1 MKRFLFFVVTFMC
14 VSTNMFAD
22 YCTPSASKPV
32 GDDNEEKYLSKII
45 VTDRTNSTSMQVT
58 DLQSESKISKILWWV
73 TNNNSVYF
81 NKTSGSVLN
90 TTAGAQLSFSI
101 EGNCAS
107 GSGSNVY
114 IDYDKDEIFNQ
125 NINANGTGQG
135 EMLINLTGGSND
147 DNSQLSSKVVTLPS
161 SLSPGQYRVRFKV
174 DNSST
179 DPCGGNSNLLA
190 VVDFTIN
197 ILVPSRTITFQVSP
211 AETGTLSNYQSTSTG
226 AITSTATANAGFE
239 FVNWTLNGVE
249 VTTSPTVTD
258 NSEGNK
264 TYIAN
269 FQKDSKLDR
278 AGWTVTASS
287 QEESGEGPGN
297 GVASCI
303 VDGNLD
309 TFWHSKWEGGETG
322 YPHWFMIDMKSSK
335 SFEAFEYVSRGT
347 GTNEDGE
354 NNGNIVN
361 YQIYVSETEINPN
374 SLPAAVATGTF
385 SYNGSTSHKVE
396 LGKSVKGRYV
406 MLYATGQSANG
417 RVNASCSEFYLFS
430 RSFAVTVSSSNAAMG
445 SAYIG
450 TEGTTS
456 VDCSSDGT
464 DTATL
469 TAVPAAGYEF
479 VSWTLNGEVVST
491 EAVYTTDFVTEARDY
506 VANFQFKP
514 VDPREVKVASND
526 AAKGYVTIVSPAT
539 SESSIVTGEMVTVKA
554 VVNGND
560 NIFVNWTINGE
571 EVSTEETF
579 TYSGAAAVTL
589 QANFSTQYLITI
601 NETSGGSLTV
611 KKGATTLS
619 SGDRVGAGTTLT
631 ITAKGSG
638 SNWVKAIMVN
648 GENVMTTSQAATY
661 TATVKVA
668 TTTTI
673 TAIYGTPKVVLT
685 YEYTGNGYIEVWS
698 SDSYNEGDEETIPVT
713 PAGYQYNMWDEVG
726 ETGVCIF
733 VFPMNGASLISLT
746 INDKEQDLDADLA
759 EYGDIYIEDPSEPI
773 HIVATFDG
781 VGNGVESAEAAAIN
795 VYAVAGGIVVET
807 AKPANVEVYT
817 IAGVLVNAQIVSGS
831 ATIEMPQGVYIVKVA
846 DKVEKV
852 IVK

>member
-1 MKRFLFFVVTFMC
+1 MKKILLFVVALLF
-14 VSTNMFAD
+14 VSANVFAD
-22 YCTPSASKPV
+22 YCTGSAPNSGGGNYYAINKIV
-32 GDDNEEKYLSKII
+32 AKVNGVEAFTWNSNGANVQDASSECSMEIQAGDVITFVMSSITSENGLHSSWAQTVMFFDWNQNQDWTDSGEKYILFDNPGTAQVDKEFTVTVPTNFSWTATELKFRMNSGEAPQHNNYGDATPCQALSRGLMATFKATKPN
-45 VTDRTNSTSMQVT
+45 V
-58 DLQSESKISKILWWV
+58 IL
-73 TNNNSVYF
+73 T
-81 NKTSGSVLN
+81 
-90 TTAGAQLSFSI
+90 
-101 EGNCAS
+101 E
-107 GSGSNVY
+107 
-114 IDYDKDEIFNQ
+114 
-125 NINANGTGQG
+125 
-135 EMLINLTGGSND
+135 
-147 DNSQLSSKVVTLPS
+147 
-161 SLSPGQYRVRFKV
+161 
-174 DNSST
+174 
-179 DPCGGNSNLLA
+179 
-190 VVDFTIN
+190 
-197 ILVPSRTITFQVSP
+197 RTIKFQVSP
-211 AETGTLSNYQSTSTG
+211 ANAGTLTNYEETST
-226 AITSTATANAGFE
+226 ATISSTATANAGYE

-249 VTTSPTVTD
+249 VSTSKTIGD
-258 NSEGNK
+258 NTEGNK
-264 TYIAN
+264 TYVAN
-269 FQKDSKLDR
+269 FQKDPKLDR
-278 AGWTVTASS
+278 TGWTVTASS
-287 QEESGEGPGN
+287 QEASGEGAGN

-303 VDGNLD
+303 VDNNLN
-309 TFWHSKWEGGETG
+309 TFWHSQWQGTEPG

-335 SFEAFEYVSRGT
+335 SFDAFEYVSRGT
-347 GTNEDGE
+347 GTNDDGE

-374 SLPAAVATGTF
+374 SLPTAVATGTF
-385 SYNGSTSHKVE
+385 SYNGSRNHKVE

-406 MLYATGQSANG
+406 MLYTTGQSANG
-417 RVNASCSEFYLFS
+417 RKNASCSEFYLYS
-430 RSFAVTVSSSNAAMG
+430 SSFAVSVSAADPTMG

-456 VDCSSDGT
+456 ISCSSDGT
-464 DTATL
+464 DIATL

-479 VSWTLNGEVVST
+479 VNWTLNGEVVST
-491 EAVYTTDFVTEARDY
+491 EAVYTTTAVTESRSY
-506 VANFQFKP
+506 VANFKFKP

-526 AAKGYVTIVSPAT
+526 ATKGTAMIISPAT
-539 SESSIVTGEMVTVKA
+539 EGTSVVTGEMVTVKA

-611 KKGATTLS
+611 KKGATTLN

-638 SNWVKAIMVN
+638 SNWVKSILVD
-648 GENVMTTSQAATY
+648 GVNVMTTSQAKTY
-661 TATVKVA
+661 TVTVKV
-668 TTTTI
+668 TSSTTI
-673 TAIYGTPKVVLT
+673 TAVYGAPKVILT
-685 YEYTGNGYIEVWS
+685 YEYSGSGYIEVWS
-698 SDSYNEGDEETIPVT
+698 SDSYNEGDEETTPVT
-713 PAGYQYNMWDEVG
+713 PAGYKYNMWDEVG

-746 INDKEQDLDADLA
+746 INDEEQDLDADLA

-795 VYAVAGGIVVET
+795 VFAVAGGIMVET
-807 AKPANVEVYT
+807 VEAANVEVYT
-817 IAGVLVNAQIVSGS
+817 IAGVLVNAQTVSGS